1 MQINWFTVIAQ
12 IINFLILVWLLKR
25 FLYKPILKAIDERE
39 EKIAA
44 RIKDAEAKD
53 VTAKKEQAEF
63 QKKNETFDKEKKEL
77 RDKAIAETNVERQKL
92 LEDARN
98 EATELRSKLDK
109 SLKEMQENLNSDIAQ
124 KTQQEVFAI
133 ARKTLADLASLRL
146 EEQSA
151 NIFIKRLNDLKKEE
165 KKKFIDT
172 LKSDSKP
179 ILVQSAF
186 DLPEK
191 QQADIKSAVND
202 ILGMNTQYQFKTTPE
217 LISGIEIS
225 SNGYKIAWSI
235 SAYLDSIQKS
245 ISETMKVEQEQ
256 VPKEEPKEESK
267 AEPESKPKSTAK
279 DDSIAESKSKE
290 LSKVESKSKEVS
302 KVESAVK
309 PEPAKK
315 AEQKVKSAVKA
326 NPKPKVK

>member
-1 MQINWFTVIAQ
+1 MKINWFTVIAQ

-44 RIKDAEAKD
+44 QIKDAEAKD

-133 ARKTLADLASLRL
+133 ARKTLADLASLSL

-191 QQADIKSAVND
+191 QQADIKNAVND
-202 ILGMNTQYQFKTTPE
+202 MLGMNTKYQFKTTPE

-235 SAYLDSIQKS
+235 SAYLDSIQKN
-245 ISETMKVEQEQ
+245 ISETMKEEQEPG
-256 VPKEEPKEESK
+256 PKEEPKAESK
-267 AEPESKPKSTAK
+267 AE
-279 DDSIAESKSKE
+279 
-290 LSKVESKSKEVS
+290 SKVKEVS
-302 KVESAVK
+302 KA
-309 PEPAKK
+309 EPAKK
-315 AEQKVKSAVKA
+315 PEPVKKAELKGKSAIKG
-326 NPKPKVK
+326 NTKPKAK